1 MRSGLGLLSELEP
14 TAKMTVLDSS
24 CSALTKE
31 SPSAALTE
39 AGAASGDAAG
49 SRPDKQRHGSA
60 GYFQQLFHAPNGNLF
75 SVLSPLQQRS
85 GRGCTMK
92 PAFLCRQPAQ
102 QMGQRATRSRSGR
115 RGGGSRCLKF
125 HNFIP
130 SESITSEK
138 DDGSHDDVWKVHAE
152 CKLQEEHGTKQ
163 IMVSQWSVS
172 STDAPPSSSASSL
185 VQAAT
190 ESRHP
195 AVNDATATAELDK
208 SQSQLASRLRA
219 EVTRRQPPSSTCP
232 PPASSPTNKAADVS
246 GPNTDEASPHPQQ
259 QGQVTNQTGLVVT
272 AVTAPPVVDEEVLR
286 ATPGSFVPSRNSE
299 LFNELASSS
308 CCSEDVQSRTESAPA
323 SPVGGVDTNAD
334 TSGKQ
339 SEILFECLSK
349 RHRRKP
355 SQTRRV
361 VPYRKYLSL
370 LENDEAPG
378 VSHPLD
384 LSMKTRARA
393 TADDTSS
400 TVSSSGSCCLPP
412 VVCGASSFVPCCLPA
427 CSSQPY
433 LPSVPSEH
441 YHFPYQDLRTS
452 VPGCFEKS
460 PLQVALEAPLT
471 TPPSR
476 RLFSAFSQPSG
487 VALGHQSAVSVPT
500 VPTTQLPFGYALYS
514 APSSSGAGVKPSHP
528 LQPQSYTDCSGSG
541 SRSALMAVL
550 QNCRDPRTSSAHSAS
565 PSPSEA
571 PRGLRKPSQRSLI
584 KQKLEDTF
592 KQNGFLVKTKQVS
605 DGDATFCK
613 FRQLRKYTRYY
624 LKSWHHHLPA
634 EVHKLWKGFLP
645 PKTLPGPGG
654 SGEDAP
660 RDSSHGSLSLTQ

>member
-1 MRSGLGLLSELEP
+1 MFAPPDTYGSFRVPRRPLSPCRTESG
-14 TAKMTVLDSS
+14 
-24 CSALTKE
+24 SATRD
-31 SPSAALTE
+31 T
-39 AGAASGDAAG
+39 SG
-49 SRPDKQRHGSA
+49 RPDKQRHGSA

-172 STDAPPSSSASSL
+172 SSDAPPSSSASS
-185 VQAAT
+185 VIQAAT
-190 ESRHP
+190 ESRHS
-195 AVNDATATAELDK
+195 AVNDATTTTQVDKTA
-208 SQSQLASRLRA
+208 QSQLASRLRA
-219 EVTRRQPPSSTCP
+219 EVTRWQPTSVSLPA
-232 PPASSPTNKAADVS
+232 ASSPTREAADVS
-246 GPNTDEASPHPQQ
+246 ASTDEAQHPQQ
-259 QGQVTNQTGLVVT
+259 LVQGPNQAGLVVT
-272 AVTAPPVVDEEVLR
+272 PVTAPPSASADDDVLR
-286 ATPGSFVPSRNSE
+286 ATPGSFIAPRSSE
-299 LFNELASSS
+299 LINEMASSS
-308 CCSEDVQSRTESAPA
+308 CCSEDVQSRSESAPA
-323 SPVGGVDTNAD
+323 SPAGAVDVSVD

-339 SEILFECLSK
+339 SDILFECLSK

-370 LENDEAPG
+370 MENDDASG
-378 VSHPLD
+378 ASHPLD

-393 TADDTSS
+393 TADDAGA
-400 TVSSSGSCCLPP
+400 TVSSSGSCCFSPA
-412 VVCGASSFVPCCLPA
+412 VCGASSFVPCCLPA

-471 TPPSR
+471 APPSR
-476 RLFSAFSQPSG
+476 RLFSAFSQPNG
-487 VALGHQSAVSVPT
+487 LALAHQSAVSMPT

-514 APSSSGAGVKPSHP
+514 TPSSSSAGVKPSHP
-528 LQPQSYTDCSGSG
+528 LQPPTYTDCSGSG
-541 SRSALMAVL
+541 SRTAETRGPAVGTVHQQAHHL
-550 QNCRDPRTSSAHSAS
+550 QKT
-565 PSPSEA
+565 

-654 SGEDAP
+654 SVEDVAA
-660 RDSSHGSLSLTQ
+660 DATHGSLSLQQ

>member
-1 MRSGLGLLSELEP
+1 
-14 TAKMTVLDSS
+14 
-24 CSALTKE
+24 
-31 SPSAALTE
+31 
-39 AGAASGDAAG
+39 
-49 SRPDKQRHGSA
+49 
-60 GYFQQLFHAPNGNLF
+60 
-75 SVLSPLQQRS
+75 
-85 GRGCTMK
+85 MK
-92 PAFLCRQPAQ
+92 PSFLCRQPAQ

-172 STDAPPSSSASSL
+172 STDAPPSSSASFA
-185 VQAAT
+185 QAAM
-190 ESRHP
+190 ESRNP
-195 AVNDATATAELDK
+195 SVNDATNEVDK
-208 SQSQLASRLRA
+208 TTSSQLASRLRA
-219 EVTRRQPPSSTCP
+219 EVTRRQPPASTCP
-232 PPASSPTNKAADVS
+232 PPASSPTNKATDVS
-246 GPNTDEASPHPQQ
+246 GLNAGEASPHPQQ
-259 QGQVTNQTGLVVT
+259 QVQVTNQTGLVVT
-272 AVTAPPVVDEEVLR
+272 AVTSPPAAPVDEDVIR
-286 ATPGSFVPSRNSE
+286 ATPGCFVPSRNSE
-299 LFNELASSS
+299 LFNERASSS
-308 CCSEDVQSRTESAPA
+308 CCSEDAQSRTESAPA
-323 SPVGGVDTNAD
+323 SPVGAMDESAD

-339 SEILFECLSK
+339 SEILYECLSK

-370 LENDEAPG
+370 LENDEAPSA
-378 VSHPLD
+378 SHPLD

-393 TADDTSS
+393 MPNDYGA
-400 TVSSSGSCCLPP
+400 TVSSIASCCLPP
-412 VVCGASSFVPCCLPA
+412 AVCGSSSFVPCCLPA
-427 CSSQPY
+427 CTSQPY
-433 LPSVPSEH
+433 LPNVPSEH

-471 TPPSR
+471 TPPSH
-476 RLFSAFSQPSG
+476 RLFNAFSQPSG
-487 VALGHQSAVSVPT
+487 LALGHKSAVPVPT
-500 VPTTQLPFGYALYS
+500 IPTTQLPFGYALYS
-514 APSSSGAGVKPSHP
+514 APSSSGAGMKPSHP
-528 LQPQSYTDCSGSG
+528 LQTQSYTDSSDSG

-550 QNCRDPRTSSAHSAS
+550 QNCRDPRTSSGHSASAS

-654 SGEDAP
+654 STEEAP
-660 RDSSHGSLSLTQ
+660 RDASHGSLSLQQ